1 MLVSRIFDRAVSL
14 IIRAKIAA
22 DTDSMVRAT
31 TAAASLAAK
40 TTKVTETK
48 TETRSETKTQS
59 VSGTENETVTASETT
74 SESNTESSTNNVS
87 TTDSSTESVT
97 DSGTKAVTSDT
108 SREDNEN
115 KARSFTSSEL
125 INVTTEQTK
134 SDSSTTKL
142 TETTAKTADNAD
154 ELYISEVP
162 TSAENVTTTME
173 RLVTIVD
180 EDVSNTANTTY
191 NDEEELEGSSRTQ
204 TSLTQNIADTNDLS
218 VTTHGE
224 SEESVTNTKS
234 SEASGESTKTN
245 TLEKSGSVT
254 GENERNTTTTSSN
267 ESDTSAESGVEAE
280 VSTVK
285 ITETS
290 GVELFPEKSEAAKKA
305 YMDSIMEDYT
315 ARAPY
320 IFAAL
325 VSEASRID
333 QLYRKAYGLPDQ
345 PPYDVMEISL
355 DSEFPLCDRF
365 VSAAVN
371 YTAAM
376 LILDDDVSLYEKL
389 FHRWCDAICI
399 IGTEIPATL
408 HGIINKYPY

>member
-59 VSGTENETVTASETT
+59 VSGTENETVTANETT
-74 SESNTESSTNNVS
+74 SENNTESSTNNVS

-125 INVTTEQTK
+125 TNVTTEQTK

-142 TETTAKTADNAD
+142 TETTEKIADNAD

-191 NDEEELEGSSRTQ
+191 KDEEELEGSSRTQ
-204 TSLTQNIADTNDLS
+204 TTLTQNIADTNDLTI
-218 VTTHGE
+218 TTHGE

-325 VSEASRID
+325 VSEASRLD
-333 QLYRKAYGLPDQ
+333 QLYRKAYDLPDQ

-408 HGIINKYPY
+408 HGIVNKYPY

>member
-59 VSGTENETVTASETT
+59 VSGTENETVTANETT
-74 SESNTESSTNNVS
+74 SENNTESSTNNVS
-87 TTDSSTESVT
+87 ITDSSTESVT

-125 INVTTEQTK
+125 TNVSTEQTK

-173 RLVTIVD
+173 RLVTLVD

-204 TSLTQNIADTNDLS
+204 TTLTQNIADTNDLS

-224 SEESVTNTKS
+224 SEETVTNTKS

-325 VSEASRID
+325 VSEASRLD

-408 HGIINKYPY
+408 HGIVNKYPY

>member
-59 VSGTENETVTASETT
+59 VSGSENETVTANETT
-74 SESNTESSTNNVS
+74 SENNTESSTNNVS
-87 TTDSSTESVT
+87 VTDSSTESVT
-97 DSGTKAVTSDT
+97 DAGTKTVSADGTRSDSGT
-108 SREDNEN
+108 DN
-115 KARSFTSSEL
+115 RSFTSSE
-125 INVTTEQTK
+125 TTNGTNEQTK
-134 SDSSTTKL
+134 TDSSTTKL
-142 TETTAKTADNAD
+142 TETLTKVADNAD

-180 EDVSNTANTTY
+180 EETSNTANTTY
-191 NDEEELEGSSRTQ
+191 NNTEEIEGTTYDQ
-204 TSLTQNIADTNDLS
+204 TSITRNIADTKKLS
-218 VTTHGE
+218 VTTHDE
-224 SEESVTNTKS
+224 SEESATSTKS
-234 SEASGESTKTN
+234 TEASGESTKTN
-245 TLEKSGSVT
+245 TLEKTGSTT
-254 GENERNTTTTSSN
+254 GENERNTTTSSSN

-280 VSTVK
+280 ISTVK

-290 GVELFPEKSEAAKKA
+290 GVELFPERSEAARKA

-315 ARAPY
+315 ERAPY

-325 VSEASRID
+325 VSEASRLD
-333 QLYRKAYGLPDQ
+333 QLYRRAYGLPEQ

-376 LILDDDVSLYEKL
+376 LILDDDVSLYERL
-389 FHRWCDAICI
+389 FHRWCDALCV

-408 HGIINKYPY
+408 HGIVNKYPY

>member
-1 MLVSRIFDRAVSL
+1 
-14 IIRAKIAA
+14 
-22 DTDSMVRAT
+22 
-31 TAAASLAAK
+31 
-40 TTKVTETK
+40 
-48 TETRSETKTQS
+48 
-59 VSGTENETVTASETT
+59 
-74 SESNTESSTNNVS
+74 
-87 TTDSSTESVT
+87 
-97 DSGTKAVTSDT
+97 
-108 SREDNEN
+108 
-115 KARSFTSSEL
+115 L
-125 INVTTEQTK
+125 INVSTEQTK

-204 TSLTQNIADTNDLS
+204 TTLTQNIADTNDLS
-218 VTTHGE
+218 VTTHDE
-224 SEESVTNTKS
+224 SEETVTNTKS

-325 VSEASRID
+325 VSEASRLD

-376 LILDDDVSLYEKL
+376 LILDDDPERSDALYEKY
-389 FHRWCDAICI
+389 CDSI
-399 IGTEIPATL
+399 ATIESSL
-408 HGIINKYPY
+408 PMMSERISDMYGY